1 MSAGTVLI
9 IVLVAAVI
17 AVIVGTKCNVN
28 MGLIAFVLAAII
40 CGFILGIKP
49 RQFYTWWP
57 TNIMIQIIGVTF
69 FFGYVSE
76 TGAIQAIAS
85 RMLYVVRNKMALI
98 PFVFLVLPGVL
109 GFVGVNP
116 MGINALC
123 LPIVAS
129 ICMYTNLSPLFLF
142 FCYGCGSTIGLVSP
156 LGSAGIVAGGMLTGA
171 VGPEI
176 AGAIMPRVYLNNV
189 IFGLVCFVII
199 YLIFRGWRLKIG
211 SEYLADFMKKP
222 APVTRDQKITLILML
237 IAILIFIIPGIFGI
251 TLLNNALDVGW
262 VYLLAGVVCAL
273 FKLADLRKVIST
285 RIPWG
290 IILLVGGFTILLSI
304 VSNSG
309 GVELIGNYV
318 SNNVSNN
325 VIAPVAGLLGGITGL
340 FSDSIGVVFPIF
352 IPIGAG
358 IMSAGVAV
366 APTALF
372 SSIIIGTLCT
382 GCAPFSTGGAM
393 LLSFAPEKLSKKLF
407 WGCLIVAAFN
417 VVVSTLLCVVGIY
430 G

>member
-1 MSAGTVLI
+1 MSAGTVLLV
-9 IVLVAAVI
+9 VLIAAVI

-40 CGFILGIKP
+40 CGFVLGISP

-76 TGAIQAIAS
+76 TGAINAIAS

-98 PFVFLVLPGVL
+98 PFVFLILPGVL
-109 GFVGVNP
+109 GFIGVNP

-129 ICMYTNLSPLFLF
+129 ICLYTNLNPLFLF

-171 VGPEI
+171 VGPEV
-176 AGAIMPRVYLNNV
+176 AGTIMPRVYLNNV

-199 YLIFRGWRLKIG
+199 FIAFRGWKLKIG
-211 SEYLADFMKKP
+211 NEYLADFMKKP
-222 APVTRDQKITLILML
+222 APITREQKITLILML
-237 IAILIFIIPGIFGI
+237 LAILAFVIPGVFGI
-251 TLLNNALDVGW
+251 KILNSALDVGW
-262 VYLLAGVVCAL
+262 VYLLAGVICAL

-285 RIPWG
+285 RIPWS
-290 IILLVGGFTILLSI
+290 IILLVGGFTILLS
-304 VSNSG
+304 VVGNSG
-309 GVELIGNYV
+309 GVELIGNFV
-318 SNNVSNN
+318 AHNVPDNI
-325 VIAPVAGLLGGITGL
+325 IAPVAGLLGGVTGI

-358 IMSAGVAV
+358 ILEAGATV

-393 LLSFAPEKLSKKLF
+393 LMSFAPGKIAKKLF
-407 WGCLIVAAFN
+407 WGVLIIAIFN
-417 VVVSTLLCVVGIY
+417 VVVSTILCAVGVY